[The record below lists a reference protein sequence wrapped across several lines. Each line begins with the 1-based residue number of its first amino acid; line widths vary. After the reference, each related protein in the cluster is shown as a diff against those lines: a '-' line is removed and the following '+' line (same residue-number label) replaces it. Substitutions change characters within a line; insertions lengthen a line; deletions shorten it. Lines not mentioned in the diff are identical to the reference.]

1 MFLMKKYAREI
12 IFNWTLDS
20 EFYPYAGS
28 EDAFELIRFFDKDKY
43 KELFIY
49 CIDKAEMSVADF
61 TNLIH
66 EVVSEAV
73 SEAFA
78 TKKRLEQEES
88 EQEESETADITAF
101 DEVLTVSADK
111 TITYEKA
118 E

>member
-12 IFNWTLDS
+12 IYSWTLDS
-20 EFYPYAGS
+20 EVYPYVGS

-66 EVVSEAV
+66 EVV